1 MTPMEIERLKRQ
13 FAGRRVVVDARRP
26 ELTRLAGLPGHV
38 ITVNWNGDALVQF
51 DGPDTSWHDIDPTF
65 LKLELSP

>member
-1 MTPMEIERLKRQ
+1 MTSMEIERLRRQ

-26 ELTRLAGLPGHV
+26 ELAPLANLPGQV

-51 DGPDTSWHDIDPTF
+51 DGPDMSWHDIDPKF